1 MIIEYFWYDVQA
13 NGRWFLDWID
23 NTNYNTELIFK
34 NEQNTLFS
42 NYKSLNLRMKIKTFN
57 QMILIIALIL
67 YFRLVNCIYCL

>member
-1 MIIEYFWYDVQA
+1 VIIEYFWYDVQA

-67 YFRLVNCIYCL
+67 YF

>member
-1 MIIEYFWYDVQA
+1 MIIEYFWYDGLVQA

-67 YFRLVNCIYCL
+67 YF